1 MHRVLELFAVLKAG
15 IFFSKSQR
23 SDPNVRT
30 MDPLIA
36 FQRLHSPRY
45 RKPRRTDSGTPN
57 DF

>member
-1 MHRVLELFAVLKAG
+1 MHPVPDVFAVLKG
-15 IFFSKSQR
+15 GDFLEQESTFRPS
-23 SDPNVRT
+23 VRT

-57 DF
+57 GF